1 MKNWLVIL
9 ILDKQ
14 FRIAAYEENQKRTN
28 KMFKFTKS
36 NHFKPL
42 LIVMAVI
49 ICSGCSVN
57 NKISE
62 NMDNVE
68 ETILPTE
75 NAISESA
82 AIWSTNTHSNDVEPN
97 YDIVFTQT
105 EVLEFNIIIDGD
117 DWQTMQ
123 DDLKNNSSSRDY
135 EPVWVTAKIVFNDNT
150 WEYVGIRYKGNSS
163 LKSAAGAGVGKLS
176 FKLDFDEFED
186 LYPQIEDQ
194 RFYGFKQ
201 LNLNNNYSD
210 TSFLHEK
217 IGADLFREFGV
228 ASSQTAFC
236 AVNVD
241 YGEGLQYFGLYT
253 LVEEMDDT
261 GIETQFGDDS
271 GNLYKPE
278 GKGASFAAGSYNDS
292 DMEKKNNEDESDYT
306 DVAALYEIINSDMR
320 TLDIDSWKSELE
332 KVFNVD
338 VFLKWLA
345 ANTVIQNWDTYGV
358 STHNFYLYN
367 NPETN
372 QLNWVPWDN
381 NEAFTNGKKDRDAL
395 GLELSEVNESW
406 PLIRYII
413 DEPSYKSDYDSYV
426 LQFVTEVFSEEK
438 IIKTYDEYYEMI
450 KEYVYDERIG
460 YTFLKSDNGFDS
472 AIEALKIHVK
482 QRNEAVLQ
490 YLSQ

>member
-123 DDLKNNSSSRDY
+123 DDLRNNISSRDY

-150 WEYVGIRYKGNSS
+150 WEYVGIR
-163 LKSAAGAGVGKLS
+163 LWFQA
-176 FKLDFDEFED
+176 
-186 LYPQIEDQ
+186 
-194 RFYGFKQ
+194 
-201 LNLNNNYSD
+201 
-210 TSFLHEK
+210 T
-217 IGADLFREFGV
+217 
-228 ASSQTAFC
+228 
-236 AVNVD
+236 
-241 YGEGLQYFGLYT
+241 
-253 LVEEMDDT
+253 
-261 GIETQFGDDS
+261 
-271 GNLYKPE
+271 
-278 GKGASFAAGSYNDS
+278 
-292 DMEKKNNEDESDYT
+292 
-306 DVAALYEIINSDMR
+306 
-320 TLDIDSWKSELE
+320 
-332 KVFNVD
+332 
-338 VFLKWLA
+338 
-345 ANTVIQNWDTYGV
+345 
-358 STHNFYLYN
+358 
-367 NPETN
+367 
-372 QLNWVPWDN
+372 
-381 NEAFTNGKKDRDAL
+381 
-395 GLELSEVNESW
+395 
-406 PLIRYII
+406 
-413 DEPSYKSDYDSYV
+413 
-426 LQFVTEVFSEEK
+426 
-438 IIKTYDEYYEMI
+438 
-450 KEYVYDERIG
+450 
-460 YTFLKSDNGFDS
+460 
-472 AIEALKIHVK
+472 
-482 QRNEAVLQ
+482 
-490 YLSQ
+490 